1 MVFWT
6 QTSPIYF
13 SDFLMSQYFIGIAC
27 FTFGTAFVQ
36 ALVAELPFVRLEKI
50 LLGGSRRPQKAKTEQ
65 LNGGVNATP
74 TIATSEKVPEVK
86 NVQVE
91 EKISP
96 KQQEIIENEKELE
109 TVETKLS

>member
-1 MVFWT
+1 
-6 QTSPIYF
+6 
-13 SDFLMSQYFIGIAC
+13 MSQYFIGIAC

-50 LLGGSRRPQKAKTEQ
+50 LLGGSRRPQKAKPEQ
-65 LNGGVNATP
+65 LNGGINAAP

-86 NVQVE
+86 NVKAE
-91 EKISP
+91 ENITP
-96 KQQEIIENEKELE
+96 KEQEVIENEKELA